1 MKVAMILSGSGVYDG
16 SEIHEATMLMLSI
29 VNNGMT
35 YTAFAPNISQHHVI
49 NHLTGEEMKE
59 TRNVL
64 IESARLVRGNISDLT
79 EYDPSEFDALVIPGG
94 FGAAKNLS
102 NYAFKGKDMD
112 VNADVTNAI
121 RRTLELH
128 KPIGFVCIS
137 PVIAAKVIGKNV
149 HVTIGSDP
157 TTAED
162 INSLGGQHI
171 EKDITEVAVDQD
183 NLIFSTPCY
192 MSAHNIGEIY
202 EGCNN
207 MIRAM
212 SVFMGD

>member
-1 MKVAMILSGSGVYDG
+1 MKIAMILSGSGVYDG

-35 YTAFAPNISQHHVI
+35 YTAFAPNINQHHVI

-64 IESARLVRGNISDLT
+64 IESARLVRGNISDLK

-137 PVIAAKVIGKNV
+137 PVIAAKVVGKNV